1 MSVPD
6 KNNSEKSLLP
16 RVVVAT
22 VCFNAKNEIS
32 KTIESVLA
40 QDYPNLDY
48 IVVDGASRDGSREII
63 ESYRSRLAHFVSEP
77 DGGIYDAM
85 NKAASLADGDDGWIL
100 FLNAGDTFFSSDC
113 VSKIFSQAVPADVG
127 LLYGDVAFPS
137 PWGVVLKDCSPRD
150 GEAEQL
156 CHQCVFARLD
166 LMKKI
171 GFDTSYKVAADGR
184 FFQALRD
191 LGMKFEYRA
200 VRVANYD
207 AFFGVS
213 SVRRVDVFEEYSR
226 MNGLNPHSL
235 YWKTRWARHWIRALI
250 SRIFPKRVDAFLR
263 FLSIRSS
270 PRTRVVKIREK

>member
-1 MSVPD
+1 MSASG
-6 KNNSEKSLLP
+6 KNNSEKSLTP

-48 IVVDGASRDGSREII
+48 IVVDGASSDGTREII
-63 ESYRSRLAHFVSEP
+63 EPYRFRLARFISEP

-85 NKAASLADGDDGWIL
+85 NKATSFAEGDDGWIL
-100 FLNAGDTFFSSDC
+100 FMNAGDTFFSTDC
-113 VSKIFSQAVPADVG
+113 ISKMFAQTVPADVG

-137 PWGVVLKDCSPRD
+137 PWGVILRDCSPKN
-150 GEAEQL
+150 GEPEQL

-213 SVRRVDVFEEYSR
+213 SVRRIEVFKEYSR
-226 MNGLNPHSL
+226 MNGLNPHTL
-235 YWKTRWARHWIRALI
+235 CWKMRWVRYWIRALI
-250 SRIFPKRVDAFLR
+250 SWIFPKRVDAFLR

-270 PRTRVVKIREK
+270 PRTRVVKLHKK